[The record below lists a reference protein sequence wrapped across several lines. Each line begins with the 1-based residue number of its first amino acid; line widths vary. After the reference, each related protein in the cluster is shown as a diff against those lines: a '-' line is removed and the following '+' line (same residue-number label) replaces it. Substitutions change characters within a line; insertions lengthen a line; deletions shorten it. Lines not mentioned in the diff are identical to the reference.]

1 MTKSEYETFIKSLRD
16 KEWEDENI
24 AAMFVKMFQGK
35 KISRDE
41 LEALLDTLGYGL
53 TENLKK
59 LSDDELRKSL

>member
-1 MTKSEYETFIKSLRD
+1 MTKSEYETFIKSLHE
-16 KEWEDENI
+16 KGWKDESI
-24 AAMFVKMFQGK
+24 VAMFAKMFQDK

-41 LEALLDTLGYGL
+41 FEALLDTLGYGL

>member
-16 KEWEDENI
+16 KGWKDENI
-24 AAMFVKMFQGK
+24 AAMFVKMFQDK

>member
-24 AAMFVKMFQGK
+24 AAMFVKMFQDK

>member
-1 MTKSEYETFIKSLRD
+1 MTKNEYETFIKSLHE
-16 KEWEDENI
+16 KGWKDESI
-24 AAMFVKMFQGK
+24 VAMFVKMFQDK